1 MRPKERVIA
10 ALVHQEP
17 DRVPTGENQ
26 VDGKL
31 VEQIL
36 DCHTHYN
43 MGWHELEAIWADER
57 DRVVSDYCDFHV
69 ALPRAC
75 LLYTSDAADE

>member
-26 VDGKL
+26 VGRKL

-43 MGWHELEAIWADER
+43 MGLA
-57 DRVVSDYCDFHV
+57 
-69 ALPRAC
+69 
-75 LLYTSDAADE
+75 